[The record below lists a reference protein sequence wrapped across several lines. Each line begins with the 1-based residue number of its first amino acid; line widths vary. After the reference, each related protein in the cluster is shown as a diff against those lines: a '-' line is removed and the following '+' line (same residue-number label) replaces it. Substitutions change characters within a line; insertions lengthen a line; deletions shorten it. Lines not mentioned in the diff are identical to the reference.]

1 MRFDLISF
9 LLGFG
14 SASGIG
20 YGLWRYQERLR
31 RVREAA
37 EGQAEN
43 ARQFLKRTA
52 DARYMDDLI
61 EYLEG
66 YHLAGPTVKLSEIV
80 MEPKIIVDKALI
92 AIAETDDASE
102 FQYSMVIPRHHD
114 FPEIY
119 ASYSLEHIPLADLC
133 VGAPHVA
140 LLGNPGTGKSTALA
154 TLALMTLGTI
164 SFENLQ
170 DLTNRA
176 IEEEQEG
183 LSEAERSRR
192 RSELQKIQERVLE
205 QFRSV
210 QHSGLDRVDY
220 VQTRPLTDW
229 FPIFFHIGSIDL
241 DLSLYG
247 TEVDPAEPVIR
258 AFQDYATLL
267 TGQAAPA
274 LIYQRL
280 GQGNC
285 LVLIDGFDDLSV
297 QERTRVYPWLQSF
310 MAAYGNNRIIITG
323 PPNNYDPLAHLG
335 FVPMYIRPWT
345 TIETEQYVR
354 KWVALWPTVESR
366 KAGKKKVQVQ
376 GIDPKITQRLL
387 NDNRNRMPLEITL
400 KVLAALNGDEREVGI
415 RGWYERYVR
424 DYLPDD
430 QYGAGLLREV
440 AMVML
445 DRGILLKQDQIHEI
459 ASKRVPATD
468 EKHDATVDQLTK
480 ALTSNG
486 LMVKRAGN
494 AYDLR
499 HPMLTAY
506 LGAEALIQDFPQRL
520 GDVAANP
527 NWHTAIAYTAGTLDL
542 SPAIAKRLSTAPD
555 ILFSN
560 LFSIARWLPEA
571 PTDANWRAEIMKRLS
586 AALLAPTQYPTIRA
600 RAVAALI
607 ASRDPNVLFILR
619 QAIRSGNPAIRRMA
633 CIGMGALGDEA
644 ALADLPPMLV
654 DENRDVQLAAGEA
667 LGAIGTEGA
676 LEIMVRALLQ
686 GEEPLR
692 RVIAQ
697 GLGGIPGE
705 GHRILEDAV
714 EHNDMLVRRS
724 AIYGLA
730 RIPQPWA
737 LIAIYRTMLEDSEWF
752 VRSAAE
758 FIFARARTPEHE
770 APRAYPQ
777 LEQLLWLNNWAN
789 SIGVGVPNGDN
800 ALQLLVRAL
809 QEGTP
814 QARVLAARTLGKLGM
829 VRAVKPLYG
838 ALMDKDAA
846 VRTAAFE
853 ALAMLQLRLL
863 QTLPSVA

>member
-1 MRFDLISF
+1 MRFDFISF

-14 SASGIG
+14 SASGVS

-37 EGQAEN
+37 EGQAES

-80 MEPKIIVDKALI
+80 MEPRVIVDKALI
-92 AIAETDDASE
+92 AITETDEASE
-102 FQYSMVIPRHHD
+102 FHYSLVVPRHHD

-119 ASYSLEHIPLADLC
+119 TSYSLEHLPIADLC

-154 TLALMTLGTI
+154 TLALMAMGAI

-192 RSELQKIQERVLE
+192 RSELEKIQGRVME
-205 QFRSV
+205 QFHSV
-210 QHSGLDRVDY
+210 QQSGLDRDSY
-220 VQTRPLTDW
+220 IPTRTITDL

-241 DLSLYG
+241 DLSIYG
-247 TEVDPAEPVIR
+247 TEVDPAEPIIR
-258 AFQDYATLL
+258 AFQDYASLI

-280 GQGNC
+280 GRGNC

-310 MAAYGNNRIIITG
+310 MAAYGNNRIIISG
-323 PPNNYDPLAHLG
+323 PPTNYDPLAHLG
-335 FVPMYIRPWT
+335 FVPMFIRPWT
-345 TIETEQYVR
+345 PLETEQYVR
-354 KWVALWPTVESR
+354 KWVALWPTIEAR
-366 KAGKKKVQVQ
+366 KAGKKKIQVQ
-376 GIDPKITQRLL
+376 GVDPKLVQRLL
-387 NDNRNRMPLEITL
+387 NNNRNRMPLDITL
-400 KVLAALNGDEREVGI
+400 KILAGLAGDEREIGV

-430 QYGAGLLREV
+430 QYSAGLLREV

-445 DRGILLKQDQIHEI
+445 DRGALLKQDQIQEI

-468 EKHDATVDQLTK
+468 DKHDATVDQLTK
-480 ALTSNG
+480 ALTNNG
-486 LMVKRAGN
+486 IMVKRAGN
-494 AYDLR
+494 TYDFR
-499 HPMLTAY
+499 HPLIAAY
-506 LGAEALIQDFPQRL
+506 LGAEGLIRDFPQRL
-520 GDVAANP
+520 ADVAANP
-527 NWHTAIAYTAGTLDL
+527 NWHTAIAYAASALDL
-542 SPAIAKRLSTAPD
+542 SPAIAKKLSTPPD
-555 ILFSN
+555 ILFTN

-571 PTDANWRAEIMKRLS
+571 PSDAYWRAEIMKRLS
-586 AALLAPTQYPTIRA
+586 AALLAPTQYPSIRA

-607 ASRDPNVLFILR
+607 ASHDPNLMTIFR

-633 CIGMGALGDEA
+633 CIGMGALGDET
-644 ALADLPPMLV
+644 ALSDLTPMLV
-654 DENRDVQLAAGEA
+654 DDNRDVQLAAGEA
-667 LGAIGTEGA
+667 LGAISTEAA
-676 LEIMVRALLQ
+676 LEVMVRALLE

-692 RVIAQ
+692 QVVAQ

-714 EHNDMLVRRS
+714 EHNDMLVRRA

-737 LIAIYRTMLEDSEWF
+737 LLAIYRTMLNDSEWY

-758 FIFARARTPEHE
+758 FAFARARTPEHE
-770 APRAYPQ
+770 APRSYPQ
-777 LEQLLWLNNWAN
+777 LEQLVWLNNWAN
-789 SIGVGVPNGDN
+789 AAGVGVPQGDN
-800 ALQLLVRAL
+800 ALQLLVRVL
-809 QEGTP
+809 QEGDP
-814 QARVLAARTLGKLGM
+814 HSRVLAARTLGKLGM
-829 VRAVKPLYG
+829 VKAVKPLYG
-838 ALMDKDAA
+838 ALMDKDPN

-853 ALAMLQLRLL
+853 ALAMLQLRLM